1 MMTSQTNFSVRS
13 ASWQED
19 KEQLMRIRHQVFVLE
34 QQVPIELES
43 DSYDQSSW
51 YVLAESS
58 DAEPIACA
66 RLQKNGK
73 VTRIAVLKN
82 WRRQGV
88 ARAML
93 TRLIETA
100 AQHQI
105 EPLYLHAQLSAISL
119 YLEFGFTQTGE
130 QFEEAGITH
139 IKMTRHANDQSLG
152 HS

>member
-1 MMTSQTNFSVRS
+1 MTNQSNFTVRT
-13 ASWQED
+13 ASWEQD
-19 KEQLMRIRHQVFVLE
+19 KQQLMLVRHQVFVQE

-51 YVLAESS
+51 YVLAETSN
-58 DAEPIACA
+58 AEPVACA

-82 WRRQGV
+82 WRRQGI
-88 ARAML
+88 ARSML
-93 TRLIETA
+93 GRLIEIA
-100 AQHQI
+100 VQHRV
-105 EPLYLHAQLSAISL
+105 ETLYLHAQLSAISL